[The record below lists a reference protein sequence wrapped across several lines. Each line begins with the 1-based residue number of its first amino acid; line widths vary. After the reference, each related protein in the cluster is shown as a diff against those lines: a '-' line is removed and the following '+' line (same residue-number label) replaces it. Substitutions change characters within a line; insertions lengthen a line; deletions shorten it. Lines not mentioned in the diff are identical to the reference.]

1 VQMEIES
8 VIHRY
13 VSDELMEPQ
22 GRSVTELSDE
32 TPLFRTGIIDSFGL
46 LSLVQYL
53 EEEFSISVRDDEML
67 PENFENIRT
76 IARLV
81 RTKHG

>member
-1 VQMEIES
+1 MEIES
-8 VIHRY
+8 IIQRY
-13 VSDELMEPQ
+13 VSAELMEPQ
-22 GRSVTELSDE
+22 GRSIAELSNE

-53 EEEFSISVRDDEML
+53 EQEFSISVRDEEML
-67 PENFENIRT
+67 PENFENIQT

-81 RTKHG
+81 RSKHG

>member
-1 VQMEIES
+1 MQIEA
-8 VIHRY
+8 VIQRY
-13 VSDELMEPQ
+13 VNDELMEPQ
-22 GRSVTELSDE
+22 GRSAAELSDE

-53 EEEFSISVRDDEML
+53 EQEFAISVRDEEML

-81 RTKHG
+81 RSKHG

>member
-1 VQMEIES
+1 MEIET
-8 VIHRY
+8 VIQRY

-22 GRSVTELSDE
+22 GRSVADLSDE

-53 EEEFSISVRDDEML
+53 EAEFSIDRKSV
-67 PENFENIRT
+67 
-76 IARLV
+76 V
-81 RTKHG
+81 

>member
-1 VQMEIES
+1 VEIET
-8 VIHRY
+8 VIQRY

-22 GRSVTELSDE
+22 GRSAADLSDD

-53 EEEFSISVRDDEML
+53 ETEFSISVRDEEML

-76 IARLV
+76 IAQLV
-81 RTKHG
+81 RSKHA